1 MLDLL
6 SSRKSTWLALEE
18 KLGLGGEKAKLRRHS
33 EKRKPPLLDSRPH
46 SYHGGANQSANLKNA
61 IDVSRKLEK
70 CNSGGSGRNSAGRQL
85 KNKLLASLNC
95 TQTDVYSTL
104 QRMRNEDHA
113 MVEFGYGGGFA
124 DVSQTWKFHP
134 FKTR

>member
-6 SSRKSTWLALEE
+6 SPRKSAWLPHEE
-18 KLGLGGEKAKLRRHS
+18 KLGAEKAKGRKYAGRR
-33 EKRKPPLLDSRPH
+33 KLLHDSRPH
-46 SYHGGANQSANLKNA
+46 SYHGNQSNLKN
-61 IDVSRKLEK
+61 VLETSRKLEK
-70 CNSGGSGRNSAGRQL
+70 RDNVKFAGPLL

-95 TQTDVYSTL
+95 AQADVLSTFH
-104 QRMRNEDHA
+104 RVNNVDP
-113 MVEFGYGGGFA
+113 MVEFGYGGGFT

>member
-6 SSRKSTWLALEE
+6 SARKSVWLPREE
-18 KLGLGGEKAKLRRHS
+18 KLAAEKAKGGKCLERR
-33 EKRKPPLLDSRPH
+33 KLLHDNRPH
-46 SYHGGANQSANLKNA
+46 SYHGNQFNLKSA
-61 IDVSRKLEK
+61 FDASRRFEHYDSVDERK
-70 CNSGGSGRNSAGRQL
+70 SASHRI

-95 TQTDVYSTL
+95 AQTNVPLPTL
-104 QRMRNEDHA
+104 HRVKNVDP
-113 MVEFGYGGGFA
+113 MVEFGYGGGFT